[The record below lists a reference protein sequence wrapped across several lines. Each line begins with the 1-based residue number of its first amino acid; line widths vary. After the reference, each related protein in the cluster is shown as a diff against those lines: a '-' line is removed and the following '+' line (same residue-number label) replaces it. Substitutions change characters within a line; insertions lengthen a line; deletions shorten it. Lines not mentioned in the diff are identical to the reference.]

1 MIGTLKDMLPRK
13 MISWNT
19 LLRLMYALCGWLAIF
34 SVYNQCNHRQN
45 VSPLDILG
53 KWLDWLGTS
62 SEFCMTWARWSTEHA
77 TLLNGLALGIVV
89 VSICKSFLLKDE
101 KKMVEGIEIP
111 AFLLAVAIALQ
122 IGLGLDWFLSSIV
135 FAWIASI
142 VSASLEGVELS
153 NIPIKSMLRRILQSI
168 KPSDMPE
175 QCLVWPLTVLLA
187 LAFPI
192 LVLAQLLFDGMED
205 SQSDGK

>member
-1 MIGTLKDMLPRK
+1 MQ
-13 MISWNT
+13 S
-19 LLRLMYALCGWLAIF
+19 
-34 SVYNQCNHRQN
+34 
-45 VSPLDILG
+45 
-53 KWLDWLGTS
+53 S
-62 SEFCMTWARWSTEHA
+62 SERIPTGYSGKVARLAGHLIRVLHDLGQMVDGTRNTVEDAWKT
-77 TLLNGLALGIVV
+77 LALGIVV
-89 VSICKSFLLKDE
+89 VSICKSFSLKDE
-101 KKMVEGIEIP
+101 KKMLKGIEIP

-122 IGLGLDWFLSSIV
+122 IGLGSGWFLSSIV
-135 FAWIASI
+135 SAWIASI

>member
-1 MIGTLKDMLPRK
+1 MSDILKDMFPREI
-13 MISWNT
+13 ISWNT
-19 LLRLMYALCGWLAIF
+19 LLRLMYALCGWLAFF

-77 TLLNGLALGIVV
+77 TLLQALALGIVV
-89 VSICKSFLLKDE
+89 VSICKSFLLKDK

-122 IGLGLDWFLSSIV
+122 IGLGLDWFLSIV
-135 FAWIASI
+135 IAWVAPI
-142 VSASLEGVELS
+142 VSASQKDGFKPS
-153 NIPIKSMLRRILQSI
+153 NILI
-168 KPSDMPE
+168 
-175 QCLVWPLTVLLA
+175 WPLTVLLA
-187 LAFPI
+187 LAFPT
-192 LVLAQLLFDGMED
+192 LVLFQLLFDGMED

>member
-1 MIGTLKDMLPRK
+1 ME
-13 MISWNT
+13 
-19 LLRLMYALCGWLAIF
+19 YAAAIDVCLVWLAGNFLSIQ
-34 SVYNQCNHRQN
+34 SMQ
-45 VSPLDILG
+45 S
-53 KWLDWLGTS
+53 S
-62 SEFCMTWARWSTEHA
+62 SERIPTGYSGKVARLAGHLIRVLHDLGQMVDGTRNTVEDAWKT
-77 TLLNGLALGIVV
+77 LALGIVV
-89 VSICKSFLLKDE
+89 VSICKSFSLKDE
-101 KKMVEGIEIP
+101 KKMLKGIEIP

-122 IGLGLDWFLSSIV
+122 IGLGSGWFLSSIV
-135 FAWIASI
+135 SAWIASI

>member
-1 MIGTLKDMLPRK
+1 MIDTAKDMLPRK

-77 TLLNGLALGIVV
+77 TLLKVFALGIVG
-89 VSICKSFLLKDE
+89 VSICRSFLLKDK

-122 IGLGLDWFLSSIV
+122 IGLGLDWSLSIV
-135 FAWIASI
+135 IVWVASI
-142 VSASLEGVELS
+142 VSASQKDGF
-153 NIPIKSMLRRILQSI
+153 
-168 KPSDMPE
+168 KPSDI
-175 QCLVWPLTVLLA
+175 LIWPLTVLLA

-192 LVLAQLLFDGMED
+192 LALAQLLFDGMED